1 MRWNCQVPFS
11 ESSTPLPCLLAVACL
26 GYVFFAETS
35 WSLVLWNGFNLFF
48 VSPRRHQC
56 CAGCSEA
63 AFRLCIQTW
72 FRLGLESKVWNRQI
86 SLSARSA
93 KTHISRDYFC
103 KNWKVDMSKGP
114 STNKVSHFSVFLTP
128 WQFFCSIH
136 LQFWPISDPFPPSNC
151 RHRLWT
157 ICIIFNID
165 FDIWR
170 PAKMLWWTQKKHD
183 FLNLTS

>member
-35 WSLVLWNGFNLFF
+35 WSLVLWHGFNLFF
-48 VSPRRHQC
+48 VSPPRHQC

-86 SLSARSA
+86 SLSASSA

-114 STNKVSHFSVFLTP
+114 STNKVSHFSGFLTP
-128 WQFFCSIH
+128 LTTRWQFLVLLLGNFD
-136 LQFWPISDPFPPSNC
+136 QFLTPLPLPIADVVYG
-151 RHRLWT
+151 
-157 ICIIFNID
+157 
-165 FDIWR
+165 R
-170 PAKMLWWTQKKHD
+170 PL
-183 FLNLTS
+183 LNLSNFH